1 MEPYVIKHLRATLK
15 RIKEEKH
22 GNWLIYTIRN
32 QLPYVL
38 EVEDDI
44 VKPIN
49 REYKPLCIISCGE
62 AVDYKTVTLYD
73 VNIKDIKASNIKL
86 EQSHPLYTDATAP
99 WINKTNLKNYI
110 ITLDNI
116 YGGLKDLV

>member
-22 GNWLIYTIRN
+22 GNWIIYTIRN

-38 EVEDDI
+38 EVKDGI

-62 AVDYKTVTLYD
+62 AVEYSTVTLYD
-73 VNIKDIKASNIKL
+73 VNIKDIKSKIK
-86 EQSHPLYTDATAP
+86 QSHPLYNDSTAP
-99 WINKTNLKNYI
+99 WISKDNLKKYI
-110 ITLDNI
+110 IALDNI
-116 YGGLKDLV
+116 YGGLKDLI